1 MIDVK
6 QIENPTKEYRAK
18 PFWSLNG
25 KLKKEELKKQILNMK
40 KWALVVLFCIQG
52 QG

>member
-6 QIENPTKEYRAK
+6 QIKNPTKEYRAK

-25 KLKKEELKKQILNMK
+25 KLKKEELLILTNKQ
-40 KWALVVLFCIQG
+40 F
-52 QG
+52 